1 MKVLM
6 FGWEYPPH
14 ISGGL
19 GTACAGLTRAL
30 EKADVEVL
38 FVVPKL
44 HGGERSERTRFVN
57 ASTIPIYQA
66 PTINSEKQI
75 TRPSEPSVQGHAG
88 TVSIASGTQ
97 TTIEVSSYLDPYTVT
112 TRSEVPF
119 EIQHWNYSLADQ
131 HSHMPT
137 LSLSSQHETEQG
149 KAEVTYTKRAHTFSG
164 AYGPNLLEEV
174 ARYAEVAAEIA
185 QANEFDVI
193 HAHDWMTFRA
203 GIAASKARGKP
214 LIVHVHATEVDR
226 SGASVNTVVFAIEKE
241 GMQHADKVVTVSN
254 WTKKIAV
261 EHYGI
266 DERKIE
272 VVHNGIAPKAASAIS
287 NAPPPVGSRMVT
299 FLGRIT
305 HQKGPMYFVEAARK
319 VHEKFPDVH
328 FVVAG
333 SGDLLPKM
341 IERIAELRLSKHFHF
356 TGFLKG
362 EDIDRVWAMSSVYVM
377 PSVSEPFGIAPLEA
391 IQAGV
396 PVILSNQSG
405 VGEVMSH
412 AIKVDFW
419 NTDALAEA
427 MCSVL
432 RFKSLADTLKK
443 NGAEEVTNITWDKAV
458 KKLTTLYHELISKH
472 EKQQNHRIVF
482 SGSPAEEAETTALL

>member
-1 MKVLM
+1 M

-30 EKADVEVL
+30 EQAEVQVV
-38 FVVPKL
+38 FVVPTV
-44 HGGERSERTRFVN
+44 HGGEPAERTRFIN
-57 ASTIPIYQA
+57 ASAISIHQSEI
-66 PTINSEKQI
+66 INSKKQR
-75 TRPSEPSVQGHAG
+75 THPSEPSVQRHAG
-88 TVSIASGTQ
+88 TPSIASGAQ
-97 TTIEVSSYLDPYTVT
+97 TTIEVSCYLDPYTVT
-112 TRSEVPF
+112 TGSEVSIGI
-119 EIQHWNYSLADQ
+119 ENWNYSLSDQ
-131 HSHMPT
+131 QPRTAASLK
-137 LSLSSQHETEQG
+137 LSPHNGNDQ
-149 KAEVTYTKRAHTFSG
+149 AEAELTYTKKPYAFSG
-164 AYGPNLLEEV
+164 AYGANLLQEV
-174 ARYAEVAAEIA
+174 ARYAEVGAEIA
-185 QANEFDVI
+185 QTNEFDVI

-203 GIAASKARGKP
+203 GIAASKVSGKP

-226 SGASVNTVVFAIEKE
+226 SGASVNAVVFAIEKE
-241 GMQHADKVVTVSN
+241 GMLQADKVVTVSN
-254 WTKKIAV
+254 WTKKVAV

-272 VVHNGIAPKAASAIS
+272 VVHNGINPKQDSVGCQS
-287 NAPPPVGSRMVT
+287 APPIGSRIIT

-305 HQKGPMYFVEAARK
+305 HQKGPLYFVEAARK

-341 IERIAELRLSKHFHF
+341 IERIAELRLSGHFHF

-362 EDIDRVWAMSSVYVM
+362 EDIDRIWAMSSVYVM

-396 PVILSNQSG
+396 PVILSKQSG

-443 NGAEEVTNITWDKAV
+443 NGAEEIKNITWDKAA
-458 KKLTTLYHELISKH
+458 KKITTLYYELTGKH
-472 EKQQNHRIVF
+472 EKSENHRTLF
-482 SGSPAEEAETTALL
+482 SGSPAKEAETTAFL